1 MGRRDLGR
9 APGAGPVDRVQ
20 LLRRLLVVQETF
32 LREHAGK
39 LERFLRAFRR
49 SVEWMLHEPQEAA
62 SLAVRRAIDGQNPE
76 LNLEIIQLRNRA
88 SVSAHTEKHGLG
100 SLDVA
105 SLQAA
110 ADAYHRLGLISR
122 PLDMQQLV
130 ATDLLTTTGQ

>member
-1 MGRRDLGR
+1 PVTPRTP
-9 APGAGPVDRVQ
+9 AP
-20 LLRRLLVVQETF
+20 T
-32 LREHAGK
+32 
-39 LERFLRAFRR
+39 RFPYTTLFR
-49 SVEWMLHEPQEAA
+49 S
-62 SLAVRRAIDGQNPE
+62 RAIDGQNPE

-130 ATDLLTTTGQ
+130 ADRKSTRLNSSHVKSSYAVF